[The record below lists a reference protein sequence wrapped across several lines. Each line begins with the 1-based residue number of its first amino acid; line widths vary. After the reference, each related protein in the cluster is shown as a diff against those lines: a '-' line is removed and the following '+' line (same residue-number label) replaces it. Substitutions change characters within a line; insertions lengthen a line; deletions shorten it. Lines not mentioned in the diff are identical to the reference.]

1 MNKTFKCA
9 GPSCPGLAWK
19 ASDMPHPASCNSLG
33 PSNDDSDAVRV
44 EMRAAE
50 LEETDHWEPDNV
62 STMERWGFED
72 AETPGA
78 DPDESQHVD
87 SPQWLA
93 GWLSLE
99 IERFDD
105 RDKRDADAWA
115 WDISRPLAEQFAE
128 TAADA
133 ADDWQCPA
141 QSNECEI
148 RRKCTNKCGALDQRR
163 SEIAAETDAGCCPSC
178 ESPHPQLH
186 PAIAHEGDVCTDA
199 FHSRVTPEN
208 TPDRIR
214 ANGLTPTS
222 DGAP

>member
-1 MNKTFKCA
+1 MTA
-9 GPSCPGLAWK
+9 
-19 ASDMPHPASCNSLG
+19 SLG

-50 LEETDHWEPDNV
+50 IASVRRGNPGCLRGDSETSGWIDHF
-62 STMERWGFED
+62 S
-72 AETPGA
+72 GA
-78 DPDESQHVD
+78 DLADEE
-87 SPQWLA
+87 PREWLA
-93 GWLSLE
+93 GWLSRE
-99 IERFDD
+99 ILTHDD
-105 RDKRDADAWA
+105 RDQRDADAWS

-178 ESPHPQLH
+178 ESPHPHLH
-186 PAIAHEGDVCTDA
+186 PAIAHEGEVHVCTDA